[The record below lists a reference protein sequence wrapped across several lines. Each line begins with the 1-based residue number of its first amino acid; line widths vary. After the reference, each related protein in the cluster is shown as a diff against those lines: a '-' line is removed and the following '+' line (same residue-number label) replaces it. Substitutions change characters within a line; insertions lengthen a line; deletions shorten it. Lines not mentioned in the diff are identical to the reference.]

1 MLRESKVTIGTWCER
16 PGTAYT
22 IRKGHLTTSERI
34 SVHIWTDTNEMVL
47 SHIKGDG
54 RDRENFKRF
63 DTKTIFNGTRE
74 DVRNYVQ
81 QHLEKEIA

>member
-34 SVHIWTDTNEMVL
+34 AVHIWTDTNEMVL

-54 RDRENFKRF
+54 RDREKFQRF
-63 DTKTIFNGTRE
+63 DTKTILGGTPQ
-74 DVRNYVQ
+74 DVENYV
-81 QHLEKEIA
+81 KERLGEELF